1 MEEPHSSGADD
12 VLRAGGWSQAIIA
25 CPHSNCMRRNLRVQE
40 RSDHSMPSFELHA
53 AKPPGTR
60 EERQDAFSG
69 VLGDGRGGTGAWV
82 EHGRYTM
89 ACAAAQAVAATSIR
103 MSGGAPV
110 VVTTIGH
117 SLTELRGTDFGP
129 PHIPHLFHIVAEAM
143 PRRVRRARCQV
154 SGASYR
160 IVYAKPSDP
169 TRYTTQQ

>member
-1 MEEPHSSGADD
+1 
-12 VLRAGGWSQAIIA
+12 
-25 CPHSNCMRRNLRVQE
+25 
-40 RSDHSMPSFELHA
+40 MPSFELHA

-117 SLTELRGTDFGP
+117 SLTELRGTEARTSTS
-129 PHIPHLFHIVAEAM
+129 IPH
-143 PRRVRRARCQV
+143 RCQKRCRGG
-154 SGASYR
+154 SGARGVSR
-160 IVYAKPSDP
+160 CRERAIVYATD
-169 TRYTTQQ
+169 RLLTQQTETRDCEPDGDEETIG

>member
-1 MEEPHSSGADD
+1 
-12 VLRAGGWSQAIIA
+12 
-25 CPHSNCMRRNLRVQE
+25 
-40 RSDHSMPSFELHA
+40 MPSFELHA

-117 SLTELRGTDFGP
+117 SLTELRGTEARTSTYSTF
-129 PHIPHLFHIVAEAM
+129 IPHRGRSDAEAG
-143 PRRVRRARCQV
+143 PAREV
-154 SGASYR
+154 SGVGSEL
-160 IVYAKPSDP
+160 
-169 TRYTTQQ
+169 